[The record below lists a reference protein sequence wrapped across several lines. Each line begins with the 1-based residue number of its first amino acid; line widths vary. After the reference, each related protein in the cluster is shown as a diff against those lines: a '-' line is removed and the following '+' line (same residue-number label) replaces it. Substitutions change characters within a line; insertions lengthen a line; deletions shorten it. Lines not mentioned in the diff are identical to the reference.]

1 MKFWR
6 IGGWERSQQWHVRV
20 DSDLGSRELR
30 ARAGCSSGK
39 DAKSRIGGGAG
50 RGPVREPHPSSL
62 LLGGWTDGRAEAW
75 CQQCQRQMTDQRGGG
90 RLQVLPRQRPGP
102 ASWSPWCGSCPLT
115 AAPMTTDGGYAASLT
130 DADRQS
136 EARRGV
142 IRFRRFGIAAAPRLR
157 HPLAVKTP
165 RRTETL
171 PSTIVHLVAVCPA
184 LPRVAGA
191 AATASL
197 LACRTTS
204 FSNRLRCSSS
214 NDNNN
219 SPQNRTRRVACPFLR
234 PDLCGSH

>member
-1 MKFWR
+1 MPAPDDRSARWR
-6 IGGWERSQQWHVRV
+6 PPASAPQTTSGSCFLEPMVWIVPPHGRPDDDRRRIRGFVDGRGQAKRGEARRHPVPPVR
-20 DSDLGSRELR
+20 DR
-30 ARAGCSSGK
+30 GCSS
-39 DAKSRIGGGAG
+39 
-50 RGPVREPHPSSL
+50 
-62 LLGGWTDGRAEAW
+62 TEA
-75 CQQCQRQMTDQRGGG
+75 
-90 RLQVLPRQRPGP
+90 PI
-102 ASWSPWCGSCPLT
+102 GSC
-115 AAPMTTDGGYAASLT
+115 
-130 DADRQS
+130 
-136 EARRGV
+136 
-142 IRFRRFGIAAAPRLR
+142 
-157 HPLAVKTP
+157 KTP